1 MDGLSVLQYN
11 IFFGKLETDTDF
23 DILNRIMLLCDQIK
37 DLNADV
43 VCLQEVTPNRY
54 ARIVAGLD
62 TYPYRYPDRITQ
74 SYDTAILS
82 KYPIID
88 KGKAEYSATQMRR
101 SIIYIT
107 IYKSNRKI
115 CIATS
120 HFESEFGARF
130 GDMPTKL
137 IQYAEAEDVLD
148 QISADTKSTSVV
160 FCADF
165 NSNNQLC
172 DTTLYK
178 SFKFSSDSPINKN
191 WRDAWIES
199 GIDQNSMYTY
209 DSYSNPMLIT
219 MGSRGEKKYR
229 SRLDRIL
236 HKSDLYVSRFQMIK
250 SDLLISDHYPLI
262 THFSQDKPD
271 KHVEY
276 AECLSVLTTLNST
289 MVDEQ
294 NKQRNNIPNVPHR
307 FPKNMF
313 GSHNSNTF
321 SNQKN

>member
-1 MDGLSVLQYN
+1 MTSLSVLQYN

-23 DILNRIMLLCDQIK
+23 DILNRITLLCDQIK
-37 DLNADV
+37 DLNPDV
-43 VCLQEVTPNRY
+43 VCMQEVTPNRY

-62 TYPYRYPDRITQ
+62 TYPYRYPDRILQ

-88 KGKAEYSATQMRR
+88 KGKAEYSASQMRR
-101 SIIYIT
+101 SIMYVT

-130 GDMPTKL
+130 ADMSTKL
-137 IQYAEAEDVLD
+137 IQYAEAEDMLD
-148 QISADTKSTSVV
+148 RISTDTKSTSIV

-165 NSNNQLC
+165 NSNNKLC
-172 DTTLYK
+172 DDTLYK
-178 SFKFSSDSPINKN
+178 SFKFSSDSPIDKN

-199 GIDQNSMYTY
+199 GIDQNSIFTY
-209 DSYSNPMLIT
+209 DSYSNPMLLAMST
-219 MGSRGEKKYR
+219 DKKYR

-236 HKSDLYVSRFQMIK
+236 HKSDLYVSKFQMIK

-262 THFSQDKPD
+262 IHFSQDRPD
-271 KHVEY
+271 KYIGY
-276 AECLSVLTTLNST
+276 AECLSILSTLNT
-289 MVDEQ
+289 VDEQ
-294 NKQRNNIPNVPHR
+294 NRQKNRSNVPYR

-313 GSHNSNTF
+313 GSYGSNSGTF
-321 SNQKN
+321 SPPKN